1 MSTVEGAGVYPA
13 LENRPLK
20 GTICLFDVD
29 NTLTPA
35 RRVSAA
41 YWTLYSESPNADK
54 APELLARHRGD
65 APGAFAVAAKVC
77 HWLR

>member
-20 GTICLFDVD
+20 DTICLFDVD

-35 RRVSAA
+35 RRVSLHNAIC
-41 YWTLYSESPNADK
+41 TLMLFGVLSANTR
-54 APELLARHRGD
+54 PEFTACHR
-65 APGAFAVAAKVC
+65 
-77 HWLR
+77 

>member
-20 GTICLFDVD
+20 DTICLFDVD

-35 RRVSAA
+35 RRVSLRNSTCILILIGGLSAN
-41 YWTLYSESPNADK
+41 TLSRFTAC
-54 APELLARHRGD
+54 HR
-65 APGAFAVAAKVC
+65 
-77 HWLR
+77 

>member
-20 GTICLFDVD
+20 DTICLFDVD

-35 RRVSAA
+35 RRVSLRNAICILILFGVLSA
-41 YWTLYSESPNADK
+41 NTLLQFTAC
-54 APELLARHRGD
+54 HR
-65 APGAFAVAAKVC
+65 
-77 HWLR
+77 

>member
-35 RRVSAA
+35 RRHATEEMLQVLSQLRQKCAIGSVSP
-41 YWTLYSESPNADK
+41 LNI
-54 APELLARHRGD
+54 LH
-65 APGAFAVAAKVC
+65 
-77 HWLR
+77 

>member
-20 GTICLFDVD
+20 DTICLFDVD

-35 RRVSAA
+35 RRVSLRNARCILILFGVLSA
-41 YWTLYSESPNADK
+41 NTLLEFTAC
-54 APELLARHRGD
+54 HR
-65 APGAFAVAAKVC
+65 
-77 HWLR
+77 